1 MDRLLRQ
8 VEEPAE
14 EQVEEATSDLLHLHQ
29 QQQVERVAMVPV
41 QLEAVETTMHAN
53 AVRTVATCA
62 PWKCHARLVKID
74 FALMQCYAT
83 PHQTFWIAI
92 MDRLL
97 RQVEEPA
104 EEQVEEATSDLLH
117 LHQQQQ
123 VERVAMI
130 PVQLVVQLVQPEA
143 VETTMHANA
152 VCTVATCAPW
162 ECHARLVKMDFALT
176 QCCATLN
183 QAC

>member
-1 MDRLLRQ
+1 
-8 VEEPAE
+8 
-14 EQVEEATSDLLHLHQ
+14 
-29 QQQVERVAMVPV
+29 
-41 QLEAVETTMHAN
+41 
-53 AVRTVATCA
+53 
-62 PWKCHARLVKID
+62 
-74 FALMQCYAT
+74 
-83 PHQTFWIAI
+83 

-152 VCTVATCAPW
+152 VCTAATCAPW

-176 QCCATLN
+176 QCYATPHQTCWIVIMNRLLRQVEEPAEALLPLPLLHRLPTKATTTKRQPLPRRKN
-183 QAC
+183 TS

>member
-41 QLEAVETTMHAN
+41 Q
-53 AVRTVATCA
+53 
-62 PWKCHARLVKID
+62 
-74 FALMQCYAT
+74 
-83 PHQTFWIAI
+83 
-92 MDRLL
+92 
-97 RQVEEPA
+97 
-104 EEQVEEATSDLLH
+104 
-117 LHQQQQ
+117 
-123 VERVAMI
+123 
-130 PVQLVVQLVQPEA
+130 QLVVQLVQPEA

-176 QCCATLN
+176 QCYATPH